1 MRIEFTSEFK
11 RNLRSL
17 AKRYPHIRSDL
28 EPTVSAL
35 EAGENPGV
43 LVRGISQIIFK
54 ARAANSDSRKGRS
67 GGYRV
72 LYWIPE
78 PDRIVLVTVYSK
90 SDQGDVSSERIRRII
105 AESETE
111 G

>member
-1 MRIEFTSEFK
+1 MVQVEFTPEFK

-17 AKRYPHIRSDL
+17 AKRYAHIRSDL
-28 EPTVSAL
+28 GPTVSAL

-43 LVRGISQIIFK
+43 QVRGTSEIIFK

-67 GGYRV
+67 GGYRIV
-72 LYWIPE
+72 YWVPE

-90 SDQGDVSSERIRRII
+90 SDQGDVSPERIRRII
-105 AESETE
+105 AETE
-111 G
+111 D